1 MSICVIVLVIV
12 KNGTVCFDQAKKAH
26 CKMKSRPQ
34 NNSNVISH
42 PELKYVSRAFF
53 YFWSLASSSLGRVS
67 FFFVLAACVDIKA
80 VRLFGNHCS
89 KTVYKTQSYSFWQ
102 IINCDCHW
110 RAVLLTASQLA
121 QRSTVDSSGPLN
133 PTMNSSLTHP

>member
-1 MSICVIVLVIV
+1 MYQGL
-12 KNGTVCFDQAKKAH
+12 FF
-26 CKMKSRPQ
+26 
-34 NNSNVISH
+34 ISGLL
-42 PELKYVSRAFF
+42 P
-53 YFWSLASSSLGRVS
+53 SLPWAECL